1 MSIAYR
7 QWKRRL
13 QDDRF
18 IWQGKYVIMY
28 KRKERVMK
36 RNIIVMSL
44 VIIFLAGCDS
54 FRFAPGEFQRQNA
67 WLHNRT
73 AAVAA
78 DIALS
83 EDTSESLQRLTAL
96 SELQSRAFTADYGLP
111 KEYPAASTPQE
122 ILAQSSYALADS
134 AISHSQARPDVW
146 DMADATAE
154 LGIGIAGIFGGVY
167 GIRLAGFLRKARA
180 KSKALREVIEGNEI
194 FKRQNADSQQ
204 AFKMAQNSQSAKTR
218 QIVAEMKNV

>member
-1 MSIAYR
+1 
-7 QWKRRL
+7 
-13 QDDRF
+13 
-18 IWQGKYVIMY
+18 
-28 KRKERVMK
+28 MK

-111 KEYPAASTPQE
+111 KEYPVASTSQE
-122 ILAQSSYALADS
+122 IHAQSSYALANS
-134 AISHSQARPDVW
+134 AISHSRARPDVW

-204 AFKMAQNSQSAKTR
+204 AFKTAQNSQSVKTR